1 MKKLG
6 IIFVRQY
13 RKRVT
18 GTLVFVYEVIGDEA
32 TLKAYKESKGTFYIE
47 DKDSKKPLYFTPR
60 FAGKTAE
67 LREAK
72 DKDNKLTF
80 VVDDTV
86 AAQIQS
92 LVEQHGR
99 ETAEILIG
107 GKVNM
112 KDLPAVNAQ

>member
-1 MKKLG
+1 MLK
-6 IIFVRQY
+6 ITFVHQY
-13 RKRVT
+13 RKRET
-18 GTLVFVYEVIGDEA
+18 GKLVFVYAVSGTEA
-32 TLKAYKESKGTFYIE
+32 ALKAYKERKGTFYIE

-60 FAGKTAE
+60 FAGKEAE

-72 DKDNKLTF
+72 DKDNKVTF

-92 LVEQHGR
+92 LVEQHGK